1 MVPPIIKRYLIA
13 LDRHKWAGLAGFV
26 VVTGLSSVVAAIQPP
41 PSTTYLS
48 QGILAFSAPPE
59 TFSATGAAI
68 QQQAQAVTKES
79 LLSEEVL
86 EFALEQLA
94 AQQILVEPRELQQKA
109 KINTNIPAPSAE
121 ETAAAPSVLRVSVA
135 YTATDEA
142 KAKAIVAALMKA
154 IMEQSR
160 AFNAQQLSRILENL
174 NQLSPKVLQELKAAE
189 RDLEEFIRREATVL
203 QAAQSGNLLG
213 AITGNQ
219 QQQRELRLN
228 LAGVNAQLSSLQ
240 SRLGLTPDQAYTASA
255 LSADPIIADLRAQ
268 IYQAEA
274 QRDLLT
280 KTLRPD
286 HPNMVDL
293 QNQLDTYNQL
303 LQDRVSEVV
312 GGGQA
317 APLSATGAIRQ
328 ASSLDPARQQ
338 LASMLVSLQTQRDT
352 LQEQLA
358 NVVRLEQELRQQYA
372 SIPNKQL
379 EQQRLEQQVTLKRTF
394 YDQIQARLADVRLA
408 QEETVGSLVVAA
420 EPIAEL
426 QPVTGL
432 NSLVILLAGG
442 AIGLVVGGGLIFL
455 LGALD
460 STFHTLEEIQ
470 GALRQEDVPILGL
483 LPVLPE
489 EGEDDRRIPIIE
501 TLNSPYID
509 PYERLRGNLRRA
521 GGSKTLKIIL
531 VTSAVSDEGKT
542 TTAYNL
548 AIASARAGK
557 RTLLI
562 EGDLRSVSRATA
574 LNLMPD
580 LDSTLE
586 PLRYYGNLSEC
597 IRLSPIENLYI
608 VPSAGPQRH
617 AAAIIESSE
626 MRRLLEDGRGRFD
639 LVIVDTPA
647 LSRYNDALL
656 LEPSTDGILL
666 VTRPGYT
673 ESGLL
678 NEMTQEFVESEEIQF
693 IGAVINGIDMLIQEP
708 DLPEDLENQSSEN
721 TTEPAEPIDQ
731 TEQIEQVE
739 QAESDDRQKLGVAS

>member
-1 MVPPIIKRYLIA
+1 MVPPIVKRYFIA
-13 LDRHKWAGLAGFV
+13 LDRHKWAGLAGFIA
-26 VVTGLSSVVAAIQPP
+26 VTGLSSIVAAIQPP
-41 PSTTYLS
+41 PSSTYIA
-48 QGILAFSAPPE
+48 QGILAYSAPPE
-59 TFSATGAAI
+59 TFSATGLAI
-68 QQQAQAVTKES
+68 QQQGQAVTKES
-79 LLSEEVL
+79 LLSAEVL
-86 EFALEQLA
+86 EFAAEQLA
-94 AQQILVEPRELQQKA
+94 SQQIEISPKDLRQGA
-109 KINTNIPAPSAE
+109 KVNTNMPAPGAE
-121 ETAAAPSVLRVSVA
+121 AEATTTPAPAILRVSVA

-142 KAKAIVAALMKA
+142 RSRAIVSALMKA

-160 AFNAQQLSRILENL
+160 DFNVQQLNRILENL
-174 NQLSPKVLQELKAAE
+174 NQLSPKVLQELKEAE
-189 RDLEEFIRREATVL
+189 QGLQEFIRREGTAL

-228 LAGVNAQLSSLQ
+228 LAGVTAQLNSLQ
-240 SRLGLTPDQAYTASA
+240 ARLGLTPDQAYASSA

-274 QRDLLT
+274 QRDLLS

-286 HPNMVDL
+286 HPSMVDL

-303 LQDRVSEVV
+303 LQGRVSEVI

-317 APLSATGAIRQ
+317 APLAAADAIRQ
-328 ASSLDPARQQ
+328 ASSLDPARQE
-338 LASMLVSLQTQRDT
+338 LASTLVSLQTQRDT
-352 LQEQLA
+352 LQEQLN

-420 EPIAEL
+420 EPVAEL
-426 QPVTGL
+426 QPVKGL

-442 AIGLVVGGGLIFL
+442 AFGLVVGGGLIFL
-455 LGALD
+455 LGSLD

-470 GALRQEDVPILGL
+470 GALRQEDVPMLGL
-483 LPVLPE
+483 LPVLP
-489 EGEDDRRIPIIE
+489 GDLDDDRIPVIE
-501 TLNSPYID
+501 AANSPYID

-521 GGSKTLKIIL
+521 GGGKTLKVIL
-531 VTSAVSDEGKT
+531 ITSTTGSEGKT

-562 EGDLRSVSRATA
+562 EGDLRSPSQVVV
-574 LNLMPD
+574 LNLVPD
-580 LDSTLE
+580 PGSILE

-608 VPSAGPQRH
+608 VPSVGPQRH
-617 AAAIIESSE
+617 AAAILESSE

-639 LVIVDTPA
+639 LVIVDTPP
-647 LSRYNDALL
+647 LNRYNDALL
-656 LEPSTDGILL
+656 LEPNTDGILL

-673 ESGLL
+673 ESNLL
-678 NEMTQEFVESEEIQF
+678 NEVTQEFVESDEIQF
-693 IGAVINGIDMLIQEP
+693 IGAIINGTDMPIQ
-708 DLPEDLENQSSEN
+708 DLELVG
-721 TTEPAEPIDQ
+721 AEEDG
-731 TEQIEQVE
+731 EDEE
-739 QAESDDRQKLGVAS
+739 DREDGEDGEEREELDDRRRISVAS

>member
-1 MVPPIIKRYLIA
+1 MVPPIIKRYFIA
-13 LDRHKWAGLAGFV
+13 LDRHKWIGLASFIGI
-26 VVTGLSSVVAAIQPP
+26 TGLSSIVAAIQPP
-41 PSTTYLS
+41 PSSTYLA

-94 AQQILVEPRELQQKA
+94 AQQIVLEPRELQQRA
-109 KINTNIPAPSAE
+109 KVNTNIPAPSAE
-121 ETAAAPSVLRVSVA
+121 AGAAPPPSVLRVSVA
-135 YTATDEA
+135 YTASDEA
-142 KAKAIVAALMKA
+142 KSKAIVTALMRA

-160 AFNAQQLSRILENL
+160 AFNAQQLNRILENL
-174 NQLSPKVLQELKAAE
+174 NQLSPKVLEELKAAE
-189 RDLEEFIRREATVL
+189 RDLEEFTRREATVL

-240 SRLGLTPDQAYTASA
+240 SRLGLNPDQAYAASA

-274 QRDLLT
+274 QRDLLA

-303 LQDRVSEVV
+303 LQDRVSEVI

-317 APLSATGAIRQ
+317 APLSATSAIRQ

-338 LASMLVSLQTQRDT
+338 LASTLVSLQTQRDT

-483 LPVLPE
+483 LPVLPQ
-489 EGEDDRRIPIIE
+489 EGEDDDCIPIIE
-501 TLNSPYID
+501 ILNSPYID

-531 VTSAVSDEGKT
+531 ITSTVSDEGKT

-562 EGDLRSVSRATA
+562 EGDLRSASRATS
-574 LNLMPD
+574 LNLMPTP
-580 LDSTLE
+580 DSLVE
-586 PLRYYGNLSEC
+586 PLRYYSNLSEC
-597 IRLSPIENLYI
+597 IRLSSIENLYV

-617 AAAIIESSE
+617 AAAILESSE

-639 LVIVDTPA
+639 LVLVDTPC

-693 IGAVINGIDMLIQEP
+693 IGAVINGTDMVIQEP
-708 DLPEDLENQSSEN
+708 DLPEDLENQASE
-721 TTEPAEPIDQ
+721 TITEAIAPMEPIESAQ
-731 TEQIEQVE
+731 TAQT
-739 QAESDDRQKLGVAS
+739 ESDDRQKLGIAS